1 MPIDPDDFLAEGRA
15 YEAEQK
21 AHRQNGARQCGS
33 HQSSVEEGAFADL
46 FQRVGE
52 GKRNSTLTRFVGYLR
67 AKRMDYAA
75 GLFMARAWN
84 EEFCQPPMESLEVE
98 DLVSR
103 AWVEWLEGDKPDAAP
118 DEFTSINSPESS
130 SPESSSPEK
139 HGTPLTVAE
148 LIDIANDP
156 SKQLKWIAE
165 DLIQEDGI
173 TIISGPSGHG
183 KTWLSLDLCRHL
195 TRAEEEETGLW
206 LGLYELP
213 RKGVLYMDEEN
224 GYRTIAK
231 RVQMLGFDL
240 ANDRFFD
247 WSDSL
252 LKLESAANRKMI
264 VDFCKEKELSVV
276 VFDSMKAFHARDE
289 NSATEMRR
297 VGEWFRTFVNAGL
310 CVVVLHHDKKGNGM
324 EGSDQDKTRGSGDIT
339 AFSQS
344 ILGIVQTGQVF
355 SLSKRKIRNS
365 ENDHKI
371 VTYTLNTGDEGT
383 LFLDTENGKEVAE
396 QQKEIRDEAAL
407 LMKVARV
414 KEAIEQIESDG
425 EAATIT
431 TIARFAK
438 MRRADVLEARKH
450 I

>member
-1 MPIDPDDFLAEGRA
+1 MALDPDDLLAEGRA
-15 YEAEQK
+15 YEAERKTQ
-21 AHRQNGARQCGS
+21 RRDGTGS
-33 HQSSVEEGAFADL
+33 ANIEEGQFADL

-52 GKRNSTLTRFVGYLR
+52 GKRNSTLTLFVGYLR
-67 AKRMDYAA
+67 AKRMDYPA

-84 EEFCQPPMESLEVE
+84 EEFCAPPMDAREVE

-103 AWVEWLEGDKPDAAP
+103 AWVEWLEGDKEDAK
-118 DEFTSINSPESS
+118 PEDFQPSS
-130 SPESSSPEK
+130 SSSASQEDVLTK

-183 KTWLSLDLCRHL
+183 KTWLSLDLCQHL
-195 TRAEEEETGLW
+195 TRAEEEDAGLW
-206 LGLYELP
+206 LGMYELP

-231 RVQMLGFDL
+231 RVQMLGFQMT
-240 ANDRFFD
+240 NDRFFD
-247 WSDSL
+247 WSDSR
-252 LKLESAANRKMI
+252 LKLENAADRKMI
-264 VDFCKEKELSVV
+264 VDFCKKKDLSVI

-289 NSATEMRR
+289 NNATEMRR
-297 VGEWFRTFVNAGL
+297 VGEWFRTFVTAGL

-344 ILGIVQTGQVF
+344 ILGIVQAGQVY

-371 VTYTLNTGDEGT
+371 VTYTLNTDQEGT
-383 LFLDTENGKEVAE
+383 LFLDTENGKEITE
-396 QQKEIRDEAAL
+396 QQKAARDEAAL
-407 LMKVARV
+407 LVKIARV
-414 KEAIEQIESDG
+414 KEAVEQIENAG
-425 EAATIT
+425 GTATIT
-431 TIARFAK
+431 AIAGFAK
-438 MRRADVLEARKH
+438 MKRADVVEARKH
-450 I
+450 L